1 MVRAHKQAWVWQD
14 EWWGLTIE
22 DIRQIE
28 RETQEALAAKMAQAN
43 AADDEEPSDEL
54 PASLPASAS
63 TTPTSK
69 DAPVTVTVDENK
81 DCAEADGREHK
92 TRVSFSESRQK
103 LFPRPP
109 DRRPSRGLQN
119 SLSNP

>member
-14 EWWGLTIE
+14 EWWALTIE

-28 RETQEALAAKMAQAN
+28 LETQEALAAKMAQASGE
-43 AADDEEPSDEL
+43 DTEPSDEC
-54 PASLPASAS
+54 ASAPASAS

-69 DAPVTVTVDENK
+69 DAPTNVVVTDADKEGDEQCEQK
-81 DCAEADGREHK
+81 S
-92 TRVSFSESRQK
+92 RVSFSESRQK

-109 DRRPSRGLQN
+109 DRRPSRGLLH
-119 SLSNP
+119 SLSTP